1 MTENYPTLL
10 HRWFEEVWN
19 QGREDTIDELFAED
33 GIANGL
39 TDEQGNPLVGPEG
52 FKALHRNFLS
62 AFPDFHMTVEDSV
75 IEGDKIAARIR
86 LMATHTGDGI
96 GVAPTNRPVEFSGMC
111 IVHIKDG
118 KIAEAWNEIDF
129 QSLYT
134 QVGALSLDL
143 TNAPLRQ
150 ESLSDGYET
159 FLHRW
164 FEEAW
169 NKGNEEIIDEM
180 IDDDV
185 IGYGLTDESGN
196 QIRGKE
202 EFRRF
207 YRNFRSAFPD
217 IKFEIQETIVEGDK
231 IGAVC
236 RVTGTHSGDGINLTA
251 TNQPIDFSG
260 VLMVR
265 LKDGKMVEAWNYFDF
280 MKLFGQLGALSLNLQ

>member
-1 MTENYPTLL
+1 MAEKYPTLL

-19 QGREDTIDELFAED
+19 QKREDVIDELFAED
-33 GIANGL
+33 GVANGL
-39 TDEQGNPLVGPEG
+39 TDEEGNPLVGPEG
-52 FKALHRNFLS
+52 FKILHRNFLS

-75 IEGDKIAARIR
+75 IEGDKIAARI
-86 LMATHTGDGI
+86 LLKATHTGEGI
-96 GVAPTNRPVEFSGMC
+96 GVAPTNRAVEFSGMT

-143 TNAPLRQ
+143 SNAPMRQ
-150 ESLSDGYET
+150 ERGLDGYET

-169 NKGNEEIIDEM
+169 NKGREEAIDEM
-180 IDDDV
+180 VADDV
-185 IGYGLTDESGN
+185 IAYGLTDEQGNAVSGIN
-196 QIRGKE
+196 D
-202 EFRRF
+202 FRRF
-207 YRNFRSAFPD
+207 FRNFRAAFPD
-217 IKFEIQETIVEGDK
+217 INVTIEETLSDGDK

-236 RVTGTHSGDGINLTA
+236 RVKATHSGDGLNLTA
-251 TNQPIDFSG
+251 TNLPIEFSG

-265 LKDGKMVEAWNYFDF
+265 LRDGKIAEAWNYFDF
-280 MKLFGQLGALSLNLQ
+280 MTMFAQLGALSLNLK